1 MVSVMC
7 YVVAGLITITRAD
20 TFTRSTYIITHL
32 YDPFASLILAVDT
45 QSSSTSHFLID
56 RATTGVL
63 LAAATS
69 SSATADEGINMD
81 DSTAPH
87 AEVRNALRDTS
98 FSDTALCNGVAAAL
112 VWDLADGEVKADEV
126 AKPEMSKLLT
136 LIVVSLMNAARL
148 QVAMKW

>member
-1 MVSVMC
+1 MLCCGWTNNDNESR
-7 YVVAGLITITRAD
+7 YIH
-20 TFTRSTYIITHL
+20 TYIKTHL

-45 QSSSTSHFLID
+45 QSSSTSHFLMD

-69 SSATADEGINMD
+69 SSATADEGINNMD

-87 AEVRNALRDTS
+87 AEARNALRDTS
-98 FSDTALCNGVAAAL
+98 FSDTALCNGAADAL

-136 LIVVSLMNAARL
+136 LMVVYLMNAAG
-148 QVAMKW
+148 